1 VEQALFRGATLT
13 IDNLIYHD
21 AVRALTELLL
31 RSDLAPCDL
40 TVESLGMKGYPSSA
54 CILTREVG
62 VAAGVAE
69 TTFLLES
76 HGVDV
81 MFRKNDGEALE
92 PGDALVEAVG
102 PAGKLLAVERV
113 VLNLLQRMSGIA
125 TAVRSL
131 QERVRKDGAETKIV
145 GTRKTPWGLLDK
157 RALHLGNRGT
167 HRLGLGDAIIIK
179 NNHLALLAAREEE
192 AAHQAIER
200 AWRFRMD
207 SAFIEV
213 EVRTAEAARAAAR
226 AFRRLQEEAGEEYPC
241 LLLLDN
247 MTPDGISGVLDML
260 RREGLW
266 DHTLVEAS
274 GRISELNLE
283 EYVASG
289 VDAISIGALTHSTRA
304 LDMHQ
309 RIS

>member
-1 VEQALFRGATLT
+1 MEQALFRGATLT